1 MKNTYV
7 WLIIKY
13 TKYVILVFLKG
24 GKQKSKNTTNSQ
36 PDSKPNSQE
45 DNYYPGIYEVPSHS
59 FRDELPSIQVIWTSD
74 LPNVSPID
82 LEAES
87 TTPEM
92 ESNNA
97 DIQG

>member
-1 MKNTYV
+1 MIIYV
-7 WLIIKY
+7 F
-13 TKYVILVFLKG
+13 LVFLKG
-24 GKQKSKNTTNSQ
+24 GKQKSKDTTNSQ
-36 PDSKPNSQE
+36 SDSKPNSQE

-74 LPNVSPID
+74 LPNVSPIPWD
-82 LEAES
+82 YLVDEYG
-87 TTPEM
+87 M